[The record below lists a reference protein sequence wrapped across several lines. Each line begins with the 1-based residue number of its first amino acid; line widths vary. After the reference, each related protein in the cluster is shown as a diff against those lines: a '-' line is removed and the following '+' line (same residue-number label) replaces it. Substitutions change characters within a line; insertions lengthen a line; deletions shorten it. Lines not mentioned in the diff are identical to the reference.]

1 MASDAIETLTLADL
15 PSKDRDERFR
25 SLLED
30 NFAVTGIARFALG
43 RHWRS
48 ASESERGEYV
58 QLFQDVVVATW
69 AGRFSEYAG
78 QEFDVLKAEAVD
90 AAGDEKVAVVHSVFF
105 TDPETPV
112 TIDWRVGS
120 DGELYRVTDVVIEGV
135 SMALTYRDEF
145 ASVVRK
151 DGLGGLLTNLRD
163 RADGNV

>member
-1 MASDAIETLTLADL
+1 MERFSSSATALYSVSLMSVDL
-15 PSKDRDERFR
+15 P
-25 SLLED
+25 
-30 NFAVTGIARFALG
+30 
-43 RHWRS
+43 
-48 ASESERGEYV
+48 
-58 QLFQDVVVATW
+58 
-69 AGRFSEYAG
+69 
-78 QEFDVLKAEAVD
+78 
-90 AAGDEKVAVVHSVFF
+90 
-105 TDPETPV
+105 DPETPV